1 MLEKLMG
8 EQKKILIVDGICNL
22 CNAFVRI
29 AIRWEKGDQ
38 LRFVPRQSDL
48 GQSLMMHLEIDP
60 QKFDTILLI
69 DDSTVYYKS
78 KAIFKTLPLLRF
90 PLSALRIFRFLPI
103 KFTDRIY
110 DWVAT
115 NRYKWF
121 GSKDRCDLM
130 TPERSVKFL

>member
-1 MLEKLMG
+1 MLENLMS
-8 EQKKILIVDGICNL
+8 EHKKIFIVDGVCNL

-38 LRFVPRQSDL
+38 LRFVSRQSDL
-48 GQSLMMHLEIDP
+48 GQSLMRHLEIDL

-69 DDSTVYYKS
+69 EDFNVYFKS
-78 KAIFKTLPLLRF
+78 NAVFRVLPLLRF
-90 PLSALRIFRFLPI
+90 PISGLCIFRVLPI

-110 DWVAT
+110 DWVAA

-130 TPERSVKFL
+130 TPQHSHKFL

>member
-1 MLEKLMG
+1 MG
-8 EQKKILIVDGICNL
+8 EQKKILIVDGVCNL
-22 CNAFVRI
+22 CNSFVRI

-48 GQSLMMHLEIDP
+48 GQSLMKQMEIDP

-69 DDSTVYYKS
+69 DEYKIFYKS
-78 KAIFKTLPLLRF
+78 KAIFRILPLLRF
-90 PLSALRIFRFLPI
+90 PLSTLRIFKFLPI

-121 GSKDRCDLM
+121 GSKDRCEHM
-130 TPERSVKFL
+130 TPEHSHKFL